1 MKNMFAAL
9 LLLAAAP
16 AAQAAITS
24 TAWGGV
30 DKQGVDLF
38 TLTNKSGME
47 VKITN
52 YGGTITS
59 IRVPGQ
65 GGQVTNVVQG
75 FDSLD
80 DYAGPGHGG
89 RYGAIIGRFAN
100 RIKNNSFAIDGV
112 SYKIGRDGYNYAD
125 FNKPYDERVW
135 TATRHDG
142 DEPRLELTLV
152 DRKGT
157 MGFPGTL
164 HVTVTYT
171 LTRGNALR
179 ITYHAVT
186 DADTVIALTNHAYFN
201 MAGDVSGSVLDQL
214 LTVNGDFI
222 TAGDE
227 SNTPTGEK
235 LVICPADGKLLPIV
249 EAAPPAELGMGDAP
263 RVRLSIF
270 MNVFNVHVNRN
281 PVSGQ
286 VTALSYRPGK
296 FFNASFDKA
305 SIDNERMSVRVK
317 ADTGQE
323 LAYVQI
329 AGLVARRI
337 VCELNQG
344 QSVVRGQ
351 RFGIIRF
358 GSRVD
363 VYLPPGCE
371 ILVTAGMKTT
381 AGETVLA
388 RLV

>member
-1 MKNMFAAL
+1 MPIHREGYPFIALFAAVNLLAFLLAGWLGWL
-9 LLLAAAP
+9 LLPVTIWCVAFFRDPERATP
-16 AAQAAITS
+16 A
-24 TAWGGV
+24 
-30 DKQGVDLF
+30 
-38 TLTNKSGME
+38 
-47 VKITN
+47 
-52 YGGTITS
+52 
-59 IRVPGQ
+59 
-65 GGQVTNVVQG
+65 
-75 FDSLD
+75 
-80 DYAGPGHGG
+80 
-89 RYGAIIGRFAN
+89 
-100 RIKNNSFAIDGV
+100 
-112 SYKIGRDGYNYAD
+112 
-125 FNKPYDERVW
+125 
-135 TATRHDG
+135 
-142 DEPRLELTLV
+142 
-152 DRKGT
+152 
-157 MGFPGTL
+157 
-164 HVTVTYT
+164 
-171 LTRGNALR
+171 
-179 ITYHAVT
+179 
-186 DADTVIALTNHAYFN
+186 
-201 MAGDVSGSVLDQL
+201 
-214 LTVNGDFI
+214 
-222 TAGDE
+222 
-227 SNTPTGEK
+227 GEN

-286 VTALSYRPGK
+286 VMALSYRPGK

-363 VYLPPGCE
+363 VNLPPGSE
-371 ILVTAGMKTT
+371 ILVTAGMKTM